1 MKNCLGCN
9 RLENPKFICP
19 ANCKDA
25 VIYENEVTKIISSI
39 KQTLQQIRI
48 AP

>member
-19 ANCKDA
+19 HNCKDA
-25 VIYENEVTKIISSI
+25 VIYESYFDKDSPPTYVQI
-39 KQTLQQIRI
+39 KLKS
-48 AP
+48 PN